1 MLLWIGLVAI
11 FVGLA
16 CLLTVALV
24 ARGDSSVQ
32 RRMSIYTLSGR
43 SGAPAERVTLN
54 RASVARS
61 AVELAGRVVAR
72 RDPQERLARALD
84 AAGLP
89 FKPPEW
95 ALLHLGIALGS
106 GLLVLIITEGRVLA
120 TLAGLI
126 VGAVGPWIFVST
138 RQSSRRKAFYEQLP
152 DTLQLVAGSLSAG
165 YSMPQ
170 ALDTVVREGNQ
181 PMAGELYR
189 ALAETRL
196 GVPLEDALD
205 TVADR
210 MQSRDF
216 HWVVMAVR
224 IQRDVGG
231 NLAEVLGTV
240 AATLRERDR
249 LRRQVQVLS
258 AEGRLSALVISL
270 LPVVFIIVAV
280 VARPD
285 YLKPLYTTAFGA
297 LMLVTASVLFIVGI
311 FWLRR
316 VTRVEV

>member
-1 MLLWIGLVAI
+1 VLWLGLGALFLGLSVLLAVA
-11 FVGLA
+11 F
-16 CLLTVALV
+16 
-24 ARGDSSVQ
+24 DSRRASPVQ
-32 RRMSIYTLSGR
+32 RSMSIYTLTGR
-43 SGAPAERVTLN
+43 SRAGADRATLS
-54 RASVARS
+54 RANVAKS
-61 AVELAGRVVAR
+61 AVELAGRIVAR
-72 RDPQERLARALD
+72 RDPQERLAHALD
-84 AAGLP
+84 ASGLP
-89 FKPPEW
+89 LKPAEW
-95 ALLHLGIALGS
+95 ALLHSGIALG
-106 GLLVLIITEGRVLA
+106 GALVLFAVTGGRLLA
-120 TLAGLI
+120 SLAGLVI
-126 VGAVGPWIFVST
+126 GGVLPWLFVAS
-138 RQSSRRKAFYEQLP
+138 RQSRRRSAFYEQLP

-170 ALDTVVREGNQ
+170 AVDTVVREGNQ
-181 PMAGELYR
+181 PIAGELYR

-210 MQSRDF
+210 MRSRDF

-249 LRRQVQVLS
+249 LRRQVRVLS

-280 VARPD
+280 IARPD
-285 YLKPLYTTAFGA
+285 YLKPLYTTALGG
-297 LMLVTASVLFIVGI
+297 LMLITASILFIIGI

>member
-1 MLLWIGLVAI
+1 VELWVGLGAM
-11 FVGLA
+11 FVGVAVLLA
-16 CLLTVALV
+16 LAFD
-24 ARGDSSVQ
+24 AGGESSVQ
-32 RRMSIYTLSGR
+32 RRMSIYTLTGR
-43 SGAPAERVTLN
+43 SRAPAERQRLS
-54 RASVARS
+54 RARVAKS
-61 AVELAGRVVAR
+61 AVDFAGRVVAR

-89 FKPPEW
+89 LKPPEW
-95 ALLHLGIALGS
+95 ALLHAGIAVAT
-106 GLLVLIITEGRVLA
+106 GLLLLAVTEGSPLP
-120 TLAGLI
+120 TLAGI
-126 VGAVGPWIFVST
+126 VIGAVVPWAFLVI
-138 RQSSRRKAFYEQLP
+138 RQSRRRTAFYEQLP

-170 ALDTVVREGNQ
+170 AVDTVVREGNQ
-181 PMAGELYR
+181 PIAGELYR

-210 MQSRDF
+210 MRSRDF

-240 AATLRERDR
+240 AATLRERER
-249 LRRQVQVLS
+249 LRRQVRVLS

-270 LPVVFIIVAV
+270 LPVVFIVVAV
-280 VARPD
+280 IARPT
-285 YLKPLYTTAFGA
+285 YLKPLYTTAFGG
-297 LMLVTASVLFIVGI
+297 LMLITASVLFVAGI